1 MNIRRQENQSNK
13 SINETVSL
21 RDTVSQFLA
30 NFPDDAI
37 SWIDATCEVST
48 IAKTISEE
56 LDIPLPTN
64 VVKTPGESNI
74 KWKTFIMENIDKLN
88 DVQKATFLHD
98 YNHWFNSPI
107 FESIISDD
115 DQTIK
120 ELKELTISK
129 TQKFNV
135 DCGLY
140 FKTINS
146 GKLENK
152 LSLKWH
158 VDNTLNV
165 DEFIE
170 SVRNV
175 VNVTE
180 QDLTEND
187 IARLAAHYEKYS
199 IK

>member
-1 MNIRRQENQSNK
+1 MNIRRQEPQI
-13 SINETVSL
+13 INETVSL
-21 RDTVSQFLA
+21 RDTVSQFLS
-30 NFPDDAI
+30 NFPDDAV

-64 VVKTPGESNI
+64 VVTTPGESNI

-88 DVQKATFLHD
+88 QHQKETFLEE
-98 YNHWFNSPI
+98 YNVWFNTPL
-107 FESIISDD
+107 FESITSDD
-115 DQTIK
+115 DKTIK

-129 TQKFNV
+129 TQKFIL
-135 DCGLY
+135 DCDIY

-146 GKLENK
+146 GKLDNK

-175 VNVTE
+175 VNVAE

>member
-1 MNIRRQENQSNK
+1 MNIRRQEPQI
-13 SINETVSL
+13 INETISL
-21 RDTVSQFLA
+21 RDIVSQFLS
-30 NFPDDAI
+30 NFPDDAV

-64 VVKTPGESNI
+64 VVTTPGESNI

-88 DVQKATFLHD
+88 QHQKETFLEE
-98 YNHWFNSPI
+98 YNVWFNTPL
-107 FESIISDD
+107 FESITSDD
-115 DQTIK
+115 DKTIK

-129 TQKFNV
+129 TQKFIL
-135 DCGLY
+135 DCDIY

-146 GKLENK
+146 GKLDNK

-175 VNVTE
+175 VNVAE
-180 QDLTEND
+180 QDLTQND
-187 IARLAAHYEKYS
+187 IDRLVAHYEKYS

>member
-1 MNIRRQENQSNK
+1 MNIRRQEIQSNK

-21 RDTVSQFLA
+21 RDTVSQFLS

-56 LDIPLPTN
+56 LNIPLPTN
-64 VVKTPGESNI
+64 VVTTPGESNI

-88 DVQKATFLHD
+88 QYQKESFLQE
-98 YNHWFNSPI
+98 YNDWFNAPL
-107 FESIISDD
+107 FESIVSDD
-115 DQTIK
+115 DKTIK

-129 TQKFNV
+129 TQKFIL
-135 DCGLY
+135 DCDLY

-146 GKLENK
+146 GKLNNK

-180 QDLTEND
+180 QDLTQND
-187 IARLAAHYEKYS
+187 IDRLVAHYEKYS

>member
-1 MNIRRQENQSNK
+1 MNIRRQEPQI
-13 SINETVSL
+13 INETISL
-21 RDTVSQFLA
+21 RDIVSQFLS
-30 NFPDDAI
+30 NFPDDAV

-64 VVKTPGESNI
+64 VVTTPGESNI

-88 DVQKATFLHD
+88 QHQKETFLEE
-98 YNHWFNSPI
+98 YNVWFNTPL
-107 FESIISDD
+107 FESITSDD
-115 DQTIK
+115 DKTIK

-129 TQKFNV
+129 TQKFIL
-135 DCGLY
+135 DCDIY

-146 GKLENK
+146 GKLDNK

-175 VNVTE
+175 VNVAE